1 MGRKLKY
8 SQNFVDK
15 VHLMKNNHEK
25 GNGFNLSKS
34 QIAKKLNATV
44 STITYILDKRKPS
57 VQVEYEKVE
66 QASKMINTIWKRIKK
81 RFPFLRK

>member
-34 QIAKKLNATV
+34 Q
-44 STITYILDKRKPS
+44 ITYILDKRKPS